1 MEYEE
6 KLLVGYKWYD
16 KQNIK
21 TLFPFGYGLSYTKFT
36 YSNLKIQQDKDDI
49 LCTFNVQNSGDCSGA
64 ETTQCYV
71 AYKGATEEEPLK
83 TLQGFDKTFLAPDE
97 DSQIQISLNR
107 RNFSY
112 WNTDKKEWEVKP
124 GSYEIMIGS
133 SAEDIHLQSEINL

>member
-1 MEYEE
+1 
-6 KLLVGYKWYD
+6 
-16 KQNIK
+16 
-21 TLFPFGYGLSYTKFT
+21 
-36 YSNLKIQQDKDDI
+36 
-49 LCTFNVQNSGDCSGA
+49 
-64 ETTQCYV
+64 
-71 AYKGATEEEPLK
+71 LK
-83 TLQGFDKTFLAPDE
+83 TLQGFDKTLLAPDE